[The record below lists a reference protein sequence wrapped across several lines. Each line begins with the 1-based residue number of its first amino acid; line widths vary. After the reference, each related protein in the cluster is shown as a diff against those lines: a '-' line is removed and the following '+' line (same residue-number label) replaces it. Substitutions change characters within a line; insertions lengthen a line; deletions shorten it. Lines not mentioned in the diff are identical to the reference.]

1 VYKIKRMRNEEP
13 TSFPEWVVPMAATL
27 TQERFNGPEWI
38 FERKLDGIRMLAF
51 KNGNDVK
58 LYSRNR
64 LIQHYPAVAEAI
76 SRLPVREVILDG
88 EAAWDSA
95 SRIAYHVFDIL
106 WLEGRSVMR
115 LPLDARRTLL
125 KDIPLRAP
133 LAHVPEIT
141 DEEPWDRACNEGWE
155 GVIAKRRTSPYE
167 HRRSPHWLK
176 MKCEATQELVVGGF
190 TDPQG
195 SRVGFG
201 ALLVGYFDRDDF
213 VFAGKIG
220 TGFDTKLLLEL
231 RARLDKLEIPNTP
244 FTKAKGLPRIRAHWV
259 RPEIVV
265 QVAFIEWTAHSKLR
279 HPRLLGV
286 RYDKS
291 PREVVRE
298 TW

>member
-1 VYKIKRMRNEEP
+1 MYKIKRMRNEEP

>member
-1 VYKIKRMRNEEP
+1 MLNEEP

-27 TQERFNGPEWI
+27 TQERFTGPEWI

-51 KNGNDVK
+51 KNGKDVK

-64 LIQHYPAVAEAI
+64 LLQHYPAVAEAI
-76 SRLPVREVILDG
+76 SKLPVREVILDG

-106 WLEGRSVMR
+106 WLEGRSVMP
-115 LPLDARRTLL
+115 LPLDARRALL

-141 DEEPWDRACNEGWE
+141 DDKPWERACSEGWE
-155 GVIAKRRTSPYE
+155 GVIAKRRMSRYE

-201 ALLVGYFDRDDF
+201 ALLVGYFDRNDF

-231 RARLDKLEIPNTP
+231 RARLDRLEIPNSP